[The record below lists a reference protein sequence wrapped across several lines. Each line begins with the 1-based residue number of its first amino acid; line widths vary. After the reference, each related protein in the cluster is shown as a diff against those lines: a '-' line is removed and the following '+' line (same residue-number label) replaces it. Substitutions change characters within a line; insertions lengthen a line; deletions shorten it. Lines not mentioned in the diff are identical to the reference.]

1 MSKRFILLEEA
12 LTPEI
17 DKELTASAQDPVID
31 TIYDIAIYYSLIEHP
46 MGLSLNIVDGNDKYH
61 VNLSSDLWGNLRIY
75 CGSGLKDEYLIQ
87 DSLSQGHF
95 ILRNIVD
102 LANKGLADLIY
113 ASDLVIAQ
121 FGKDTPILESLAGSG
136 DSMVRALVKHNEDSS
151 ESAKILAIL
160 RDNQPPQ
167 S

>member
-1 MSKRFILLEEA
+1 MSKRFVLLEEA
-12 LTPEI
+12 FTPDI
-17 DKELTASAQDPVID
+17 DKELTAAAQERSIE
-31 TIYDIAIYYSLIEHP
+31 TIYDAAIYYSLIEHP
-46 MGLSLNIVDGNDKYH
+46 MGLSLSITDGNDKYH
-61 VNLSSDLWGNLRIY
+61 VNLSSDLWGNLKIC
-75 CGSGLKDEYLIQ
+75 CGSGIKDEYLIQ

-113 ASDLVIAQ
+113 ASDLVMAQ
-121 FGKDTPILESLAGSG
+121 FSKEAPMLESLAGSG

-160 RDNQPPQ
+160 RDSQPPQ
-167 S
+167 N